1 MTRDSKSKTRRLT
14 AGTARDLFDGVTQC
28 KVCIWVLYASHN
40 GTTRRARPTIDDNRR
55 PSTTR
60 DLDVSTRSSFLAEL
74 SREPL
79 VNLEIGGGDGGS
91 RAEEHFAKIIGGN
104 RRREDARRV
113 SEPGELFEG

>member
-1 MTRDSKSKTRRLT
+1 MYMYMGTVCITQWYTAPRSTDYRLT
-14 AGTARDLFDGVTQC
+14 IDYRL
-28 KVCIWVLYASHN
+28 S
-40 GTTRRARPTIDDNRR
+40 TTT
-55 PSTTR
+55 TTR
-60 DLDVSTRSSFLAEL
+60 DLDVSTRSSLLAEL

-91 RAEEHFAKIIGGN
+91 RAKEHFAKIVGCN

>member
-14 AGTARDLFDGVTQC
+14 AGTARDLFDGGTQC
-28 KVCIWVLYASHN
+28 KVCIWVCITQWYNAPRS
-40 GTTRRARPTIDDNRR
+40 TDNRR
-55 PSTTR
+55 LSTTTTTR

-91 RAEEHFAKIIGGN
+91 RAEEHFAKIVG
-104 RRREDARRV
+104 
-113 SEPGELFEG
+113 

>member
-1 MTRDSKSKTRRLT
+1 MYMGLSVCITQWYNAARATDSRRL
-14 AGTARDLFDGVTQC
+14 
-28 KVCIWVLYASHN
+28 S
-40 GTTRRARPTIDDNRR
+40 
-55 PSTTR
+55 TR
-60 DLDVSTRSSFLAEL
+60 DLDDSTTFSSFLAEL

>member
-1 MTRDSKSKTRRLT
+1 MTRDSKSKTFRLT
-14 AGTARDLFDGVTQC
+14 AVTATDRFDWVTQC
-28 KVCIWVLYASHN
+28 KVCIWVKHH
-40 GTTRRARPTIDDNRR
+40 TMVQRAALDRRPTTVDDDDARSRR
-55 PSTTR
+55 
-60 DLDVSTRSSFLAEL
+60 LDVFSRSSFLAEL

-91 RAEEHFAKIIGGN
+91 RAEEHFAKIVGRN

>member
-1 MTRDSKSKTRRLT
+1 MGVHSVKYVYVYGNCMHHTMVHRAALDRQSTDYRRL
-14 AGTARDLFDGVTQC
+14 
-28 KVCIWVLYASHN
+28 
-40 GTTRRARPTIDDNRR
+40 
-55 PSTTR
+55 STTTTKR
-60 DLDVSTRSSFLAEL
+60 DLDVSTRSSLLAEL

>member
-1 MTRDSKSKTRRLT
+1 MYMGLLVIYLMGVHSVKYVYVYGNCMHHTMVHRAALDRLST
-14 AGTARDLFDGVTQC
+14 D
-28 KVCIWVLYASHN
+28 Y
-40 GTTRRARPTIDDNRR
+40 RR
-55 PSTTR
+55 PSTTTR
-60 DLDVSTRSSFLAEL
+60 DLDVSTRSSLLAEL